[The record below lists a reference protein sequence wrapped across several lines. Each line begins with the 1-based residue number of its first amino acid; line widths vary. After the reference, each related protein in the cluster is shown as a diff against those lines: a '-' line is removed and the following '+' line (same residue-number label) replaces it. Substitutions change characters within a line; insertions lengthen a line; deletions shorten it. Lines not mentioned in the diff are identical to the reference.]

1 MPVLGG
7 AVTFSRFSAEHA
19 RKPPADTRRW
29 LSRALAS
36 NAFEPLDPGRAEE
49 DRTAGF
55 VELEDPDATGFA
67 SVLQGE
73 HALFAFRVDAIKV
86 RAAQVKAEVERWV
99 AAETAGKGRPPAKR
113 EKAERKELVRQ
124 ALRKKAEPVT
134 KVHDV
139 AWNLETG
146 QVSIWAASRKVVEE
160 TAAAIEAAFEVRLQ
174 LVTPGAAAA
183 LSKVPE
189 KALLPTAELVGV
201 GVEASAE
208 VSRGQA

>member
-1 MPVLGG
+1 M
-7 AVTFSRFSAEHA
+7 TFSRFRAEHP
-19 RKPPADTRRW
+19 RKPPADLRRW
-29 LSRALAS
+29 LARALAS
-36 NAFEPLDPGRAEE
+36 NAFEPLDPARAEE
-49 DRTAGF
+49 DRAAGF
-55 VELEDPDATGFA
+55 VELEDPDATEFA

-99 AAETAGKGRPPAKR
+99 AAETAEKGRPPAKR

-139 AWNLETG
+139 AWNLESG

-160 TAAAIEAAFEVRLQ
+160 AAAAIEGAFEVRLHP
-174 LVTPGAAAA
+174 VTPGAAAA
-183 LSKVPE
+183 LSKLPE

-201 GVEASAE
+201 GVDARAE
-208 VSRGQA
+208 VGHGEA